1 MNNTMYFL
9 RRKSFD
15 YIEREL
21 TRQFDLK
28 LCYKNKKESI
38 FKNNELLVTCKDK
51 FISVLIYDEDDRNKI
66 YEIVDWISKS

>member
-28 LCYKNKKESI
+28 LCYKNRKESI